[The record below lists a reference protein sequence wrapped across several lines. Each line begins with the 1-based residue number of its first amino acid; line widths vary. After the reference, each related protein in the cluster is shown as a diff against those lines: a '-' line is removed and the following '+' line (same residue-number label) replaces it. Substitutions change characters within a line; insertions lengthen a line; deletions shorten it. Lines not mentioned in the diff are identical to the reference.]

1 MPKKY
6 AKRKAIP
13 VEQRKLRSGYEKKVR
28 KCLEENKVQY
38 TYESMVIKYVV
49 PETKRSYTPD
59 FILPNGVIIE
69 SKGYP
74 FSSKDRAKM
83 LFVKEQHPEL
93 DVRILFE
100 RDLKISRK
108 GAKKVT
114 KYSDWAE
121 KNGFKYAIS
130 PQGIIPEEWLK

>member
-13 VEQRKLRSGYEKKVR
+13 MEQRKLRSGYEKKVR

-93 DVRILFE
+93 DIRILFQ
-100 RDLKISRK
+100 RDLKLSK
-108 GAKKVT
+108 TSKTTYSMWAK
-114 KYSDWAE
+114 
-121 KNGFKYAIS
+121 KNGFKYHVS
-130 PQGIIPEEWLK
+130 EQGIPPDDWMK